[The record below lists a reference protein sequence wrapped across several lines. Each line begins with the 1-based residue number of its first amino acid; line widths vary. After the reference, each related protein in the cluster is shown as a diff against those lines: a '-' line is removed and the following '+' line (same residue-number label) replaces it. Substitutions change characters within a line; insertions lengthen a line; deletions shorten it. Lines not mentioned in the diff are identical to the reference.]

1 MRPRWLVTLT
11 LIALIG
17 PIIFAELPT
26 PPASAAEPQNN
37 IKLPDAKAP
46 TTSVAAS
53 APAVSAAHVSTAL
66 PQLSFGAPQTVST
79 PNWREGP
86 QRLLQFQNK
95 KTLDLRGLD
104 SIKREPGLPQAAKDM
119 LWLHAR
125 TLEAQDL
132 DGYIVIPEKAQEW
145 SRTLPDS
152 VREKLRQAAADD
164 GKKKKK
170 GCSTKHISTGCL
182 QNEVEEAVDDIT
194 KAARKAWQNVEDEWG
209 RFMDNV
215 EDAQACFAEQKLT
228 AHGPI
233 RFSVAPQIPVSFE
246 KDAKS
251 GSKSGSASGKATGTV
266 TIGLPVTVDSEARFE
281 AFYIPCMPFAVRP
294 KSIGSSGNV
303 GVEGIIA
310 ASITA
315 TGQFDYLFTVP
326 PTGGIQIPVVVIPV
340 VLAGIPIAILDASI
354 YLDGTLQIDGKGTA
368 NGNLKLQSLQQSTF
382 SFECNSFNCA
392 LDTKSA
398 PAPATAVESV
408 TVEGRIRIKPAIY
421 AALQLG
427 LNYNLLNARAGP
439 QPYLLGEVYGC
450 GAATGAQ
457 STTGASSGEQFHAL
471 TADIDWGIEVR
482 AEALAGGQKVAKHT
496 WKLHQQHL
504 DFRDLANSTALRP
517 IVAGTMQ
524 PSAAQTASFI
534 MKMPTCYPYSD
545 SMKYRVSW
553 TGNASAPAA
562 TSGSKSRA
570 AAGQLPSGTPSNCII
585 ESGNGTCQGGP
596 QSDTSLYLLWPAPGD
611 YSLTVSPYED
621 KHGRRFSASSATQTN
636 LSVLPSDPQSTV
648 DAAEPENK
656 SRVPAAKLPPP
667 PGASPCCAVVA
678 NAALKGRMGRIV
690 VAFPNDA
697 VPKATRIA
705 VLKDGKEVKA
715 GFGSQTWDLLPG
727 SYDVVI
733 SGKQVPNVTVQSG
746 HDTNVKVG
754 VLRVTAAKTTRS
766 EVVDTGKALAAGHG
780 NHLVGLPAGSY
791 EVKVLD
797 VMEPVTISEGQ
808 ITDF

>member
-1 MRPRWLVTLT
+1 MFQRKLARLRANNSDVPVTMRITARRPGPAGFAIAAALALSLFAGTTALAATPCCGVTE
-11 LIALIG
+11 IAANGQVTARELNGNRTIRFQVTDAALLRG
-17 PIIFAELPT
+17 LKPGAPVFANFDTGQVSLDGKRACCKIT
-26 PPASAAEPQNN
+26 QVSVAAAQ
-37 IKLPDAKAP
+37 AP
-46 TTSVAAS
+46 KTSVAAS
-53 APAVSAAHVSTAL
+53 VPAVSAAHGSKAL

-125 TLEAQDL
+125 TLEAQEL

-145 SRTLPDS
+145 SKTLPDS
-152 VREKLRQAAADD
+152 VREKLRKAATDD

-170 GCSTKHISTGCL
+170 GCSTEHISTGCV
-182 QNEVEEAVDDIT
+182 QNEVEQAVDDVT
-194 KAARKAWQNVEDEWG
+194 NTARKAWQDIEDEWG

-215 EDAQACFAEQKLT
+215 EDAQACFEEKTLKAR
-228 AHGPI
+228 GPI
-233 RFSVAPQIPVSFE
+233 RFTVAPQIPVSFE

-251 GSKSGSASGKATGTV
+251 SSKSGGASGKVTGTV
-266 TIGLPVTVDSEARFE
+266 TVGLPVTVDSEARFE

-303 GVEGIIA
+303 DVEGIIA

-315 TGQFDYLFTVP
+315 SGQYDYLFTVP

-340 VLAGIPIAILDASI
+340 VLAGVPIAILDASV
-354 YLDGTLQIDGKGTA
+354 YLDGTLQVDGKGTV
-368 NGNLKLQSLQQSTF
+368 NGNLKLQSLQQSAF
-382 SFECNSFNCA
+382 SFECSSFNCD

-398 PAPATAVESV
+398 PAPTTAVESV
-408 TVEGRIRIKPAIY
+408 TLEGRIHIKPAIY

-457 STTGASSGEQFHAL
+457 STAGTSSGEQFHAL

-482 AEALAGGQKVAKHT
+482 AEALAGGQKVAKKT
-496 WKLHQQHL
+496 WNVMQQHIA
-504 DFRDLANSTALRP
+504 FRDLGNSTALRP
-517 IVAGTMQ
+517 SVAGTTQ
-524 PSAAQTASFI
+524 PSATQTTAFI

-545 SMKYRVSW
+545 SMTYRVSW

-562 TSGSKSRA
+562 TSGSKSRTAVPA
-570 AAGQLPSGTPSNCII
+570 ATSGLKTRTEVPGKLTGSAPSNCDIG
-585 ESGNGTCQGGP
+585 SGNGTCQGGP
-596 QSDTSLYLLWPAPGD
+596 QSDTSLYLVWPAPGN

-636 LSVLPSDPQSTV
+636 LNILP
-648 DAAEPENK
+648 
-656 SRVPAAKLPPP
+656 
-667 PGASPCCAVVA
+667 
-678 NAALKGRMGRIV
+678 
-690 VAFPNDA
+690 
-697 VPKATRIA
+697 
-705 VLKDGKEVKA
+705 
-715 GFGSQTWDLLPG
+715 
-727 SYDVVI
+727 
-733 SGKQVPNVTVQSG
+733 
-746 HDTNVKVG
+746 
-754 VLRVTAAKTTRS
+754 
-766 EVVDTGKALAAGHG
+766 
-780 NHLVGLPAGSY
+780 
-791 EVKVLD
+791 
-797 VMEPVTISEGQ
+797 
-808 ITDF
+808 